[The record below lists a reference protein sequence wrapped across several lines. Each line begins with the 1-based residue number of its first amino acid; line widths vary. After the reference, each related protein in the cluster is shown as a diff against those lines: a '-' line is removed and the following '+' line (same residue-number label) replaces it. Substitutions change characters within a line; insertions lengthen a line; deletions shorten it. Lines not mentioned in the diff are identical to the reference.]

1 MSERREERSRSRK
14 CRLKVILV
22 DDELTGPESAA
33 SSGALG
39 WARHGGAIA
48 SYHQLESKVSE
59 ISAPMSWPDGA
70 LKD

>member
-1 MSERREERSRSRK
+1 ME
-14 CRLKVILV
+14 
-22 DDELTGPESAA
+22 DEIDWARPAA

-48 SYHQLESKVSE
+48 SYHHRQVKVRE
-59 ISAPMSWPDGA
+59 ISEALRTPSLLFAAAPMSWPYEA